1 MYNLRNFTPDR
12 VATEIV
18 RAVREN
24 VAVVPVAPEA
34 KALRFISR
42 LSPRATRL
50 LARVDATP
58 R

>member
-18 RAVREN
+18 RAVRDN
-24 VAVVPVAPEA
+24 IAVVPVAPEA
-34 KALRFISR
+34 KAMRFISR
-42 LSPRATRL
+42 FSPRTTRL
-50 LARVDATP
+50 LARIDATP